1 MEEIRIQ
8 PYRPEKRQNQP
19 SASRRRGKEP
29 EVDFADFF
37 ENGALALHIVGADG
51 TILHA
56 NKAELALL
64 GYSADEYIGHEISD
78 FHADLETIRDIL
90 ARLARG
96 EKLDKYPAR
105 LRARDGSL
113 KHVEI
118 TSSVQFRRGK
128 FINTRCFTADVTEL
142 YQAREEARRKDD
154 EIRQILDA
162 LPAAVYMTDAVGKIT
177 YFNRAAVELAGR
189 EPQIG
194 KDEWC
199 VTYRLRKPD
208 GKELPLQDCPMAVA
222 LKEKRPVR
230 GVEALAQRPD
240 GSLVP
245 ILPFPTPILD
255 QNGELVGAINMLVDI
270 TDRKRAEDQQAL
282 LIGELHHRVKN
293 MLATIQAIM
302 GSTARASTTINE
314 FQEAFSGRIVSLAK
328 THSTLS
334 ENAAQSV
341 RFRDLLCNE
350 LDPYDDGTGKRVVLV
365 GQDVYLPSTVAI
377 PLGMA
382 IHELTTNAVKHGALS
397 VFGGSVVV
405 RWSVLDER
413 VPLTLAF
420 DWVEQNGP
428 RVEPPAHRGFGSK
441 LLQRV
446 LTHQIGADAN
456 LDYHSEGLRVHICV
470 PLPKAPVEPLDSL
483 GVEN

>member
-8 PYRPEKRQNQP
+8 SRPPENREGNQP
-19 SASRRRGKEP
+19 SAGSRRASDSEL
-29 EVDFADFF
+29 DFADFF

-51 TILHA
+51 TILEA

-64 GYSADEYIGHEISD
+64 GYSADEYIGHDISD
-78 FHADLETIRDIL
+78 FHADPATIGDIL
-90 ARLARG
+90 ARLSRG

-118 TSSVQFRRGK
+118 TSSVQFKRGK
-128 FINTRCFTADVTEL
+128 FINTRCFTVDVTEL
-142 YQAREEARRKDD
+142 HQARAEARRKDD
-154 EIRQILDA
+154 QLRQILDA
-162 LPAAVYMTDAVGKIT
+162 LPAAVYTTDPAGRIT
-177 YFNRAAVELAGR
+177 YFNRAAADLAGR

-199 VTYRLRKPD
+199 VTYRLRTPD
-208 GKELPLQDCPMAVA
+208 GKELPLEDCPMALA

-245 ILPFPTPILD
+245 FLPFPTPIVD
-255 QNGELVGAINMLVDI
+255 QNGALVGAVNMLVDI
-270 TDRKRAEDQQAL
+270 SERKRAEDQQAL
-282 LIGELHHRVKN
+282 LIRELHHRVKN

-302 GSTARASTTINE
+302 GSTARASTTISE
-314 FQEAFSGRIVSLAK
+314 FQEAFTGRIVSLAK

-334 ENAAQSV
+334 ENVSQSV
-341 RFRDLLCNE
+341 SFRNLLCNE
-350 LDPYDDGTGKRVVLV
+350 LDPYDDDTGKRVVLV
-365 GQDVYLPSTVAI
+365 GQEVHIASTIAI

-382 IHELTTNAVKHGALS
+382 IHELTTNAVKYGALS
-397 VFGGSVVV
+397 VFGGSVEV
-405 RWSVLDER
+405 RWSVLDEGAR
-413 VPLTLAF
+413 PILAF
-420 DWVEQNGP
+420 QWVEQNGP
-428 RVEPPAHRGFGSK
+428 RVEVPTHRGFGSQ

-446 LTHQIGADAN
+446 LTHQVGADAS
-456 LDYHSEGLRVHICV
+456 LDYDPAGFRAQICV
-470 PLPKAPVEPLDSL
+470 PLPEAPLEPLDSL
-483 GVEN
+483 GA